1 MVAHFS
7 DEQLTACSA
16 RMKKDW
22 NERAEEDAKWFINTV
37 SRNQSEAEFFESGR
51 REVSEWWLPD
61 FRDTLQGRDL
71 SQLKVFEFGCGIGRM
86 TSHLAEHFGELWAA
100 DVSGEMVAQG
110 RERFAHLPNL
120 RWLEIDGIELTN
132 VPDDYFDLIFSLY
145 VFQHVPSKEAVAQAI
160 ASAYRKLKPGGFLK
174 VHTNG
179 LVLPDYD
186 AVAKD
191 TWQGT
196 TFSEAEV
203 RQLVVALGGQL
214 IGLFGGTTPYCW
226 ATIKKPELVAPA
238 KYGEPAIVAAG
249 WAEDLSVA
257 EIPVSGDQATL
268 ALLVTGLDQ
277 ATADCNSVRVII
289 AGESCLPRYVGIVRR
304 HQVAFVPVAVLKA
317 QIHLPLAQLTYL
329 EVNLPAGLAAGTV
342 NVALTVAAQPFPAQL
357 SVRLTDGSAKR
368 PKIVTAR
375 NAVDFGMDIYAQ
387 GEKSRLHL
395 HVYGLDETAHSGN
408 VRVRLNELE
417 LVPDFAG
424 FVMED
429 GNWQVHAALPVTAEP
444 GDYEL
449 KLVFKSVESEAVPIL
464 LR

>member
-1 MVAHFS
+1 MYAKFT
-7 DEQLTACSA
+7 DEQLSDCSA

-22 NERAEEDAKWFINTV
+22 NARAAEDAKWFINTV

-51 REVSEWWLPD
+51 REINEWWLPD
-61 FRDTLQGRDL
+61 FRDTLQGREL
-71 SQLKVFEFGCGIGRM
+71 SELKVFEFGCGIGRM
-86 TSHLAEHFGELWAA
+86 SVHLAEHFGELWAA
-100 DVSGEMVAQG
+100 DVSGQMVAQG

-120 RWLEIDGIELTN
+120 HWVEIDGIELTN
-132 VPDDYFDLIFSLY
+132 IPDGYFDLIFSLY
-145 VFQHVPSKEAVAQAI
+145 VFQHVPSKEAVATAI

-196 TFSEAEV
+196 TFSEHEV

-226 ATIKKPELVAPA
+226 ATIKKPALLATVEF
-238 KYGEPAIVAAG
+238 GEPAIIAAG

-268 ALLVTGLDQ
+268 ALLVTGLNQ
-277 ATADCNSVRVII
+277 ATADCNSVRVWL
-289 AGESCLPRYVGIVRR
+289 AGQPCLPRYVGIVRQ
-304 HQVAFVPVAVLKA
+304 HHVAFVQD
-317 QIHLPLAQLTYL
+317 QIQLPLAQLTYL
-329 EVNLPAGLAAGTV
+329 ELSIPAGLAAGTV
-342 NVALTVAAQPFPAQL
+342 NVALTVTAQPFPAEVA
-357 SVRLTDGSAKR
+357 VRLIDGSAKR

-375 NAVDFGMDIYAQ
+375 NAVDFGTDLYAQ

-395 HVYGLDETAHSGN
+395 HVYGLDETADAGN
-408 VRVRLNELE
+408 VRVLLDELE

-429 GNWQVHAALPVTAEP
+429 GNWQVHAALPAMAEP
-444 GDYEL
+444 GNYEL
-449 KLVFKSVESEAVPIL
+449 KLSFKSVESEAVPVL